1 MLKAIK
7 IKEDVIEVN
16 RITKIIIDDGI
27 VSIEYDDKKSYL
39 LKKDIKMVARFRDVE
54 FISGE

>member
-39 LKKDIKMVARFRDVE
+39 LKKDIKMVARFQEVE

>member
-27 VSIEYDDKKSYL
+27 VTIEYDDKKSYL
-39 LKKDIKMVARFRDVE
+39 LKKDIKMVARFQDVE

>member
-39 LKKDIKMVARFRDVE
+39 LKKDIKMVARFQDVE